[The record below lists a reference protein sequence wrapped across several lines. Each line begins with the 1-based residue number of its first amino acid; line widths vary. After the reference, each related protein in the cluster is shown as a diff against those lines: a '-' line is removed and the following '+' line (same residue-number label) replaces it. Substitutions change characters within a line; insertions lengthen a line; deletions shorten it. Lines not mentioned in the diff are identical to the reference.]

1 MAMGRACGKPIYS
14 TEAFRKLS
22 PPRSPPSAG
31 VDSTRCVRSVLGM
44 NEPNT
49 RSKAVVEA
57 TNYLINRQ
65 KTRTGQVAGAVVGK
79 VLDQEGGKL
88 TGRVVVA
95 ILVVLA
101 VVGIAFVAYRLLVLD
116 LILTVIR
123 EQN

>member
-1 MAMGRACGKPIYS
+1 
-14 TEAFRKLS
+14 
-22 PPRSPPSAG
+22 
-31 VDSTRCVRSVLGM
+31 M

>member
-1 MAMGRACGKPIYS
+1 MNER
-14 TEAFRKLS
+14 
-22 PPRSPPSAG
+22 
-31 VDSTRCVRSVLGM
+31 
-44 NEPNT
+44 NEPNPH
-49 RSKAVVEA
+49 SKTVVEA
-57 TNYLINRQ
+57 ANYLINRQ
-65 KTRTGQVAGAVVGK
+65 RTRTGRIAGAVVGK
-79 VLDQEGGKL
+79 VIDQEGGKL